1 MHYANGFLLCRS
13 FLCRDDEHT
22 FIELQNE
29 QAAAA
34 GVFFQ
39 LENQL
44 PYWLKS
50 PNCLLKYEINKLN

>member
-13 FLCRDDEHT
+13 FLCRDDERT

-34 GVFFQ
+34 VFFFNG
-39 LENQL
+39 E
-44 PYWLKS
+44 S
-50 PNCLLKYEINKLN
+50 VALLVKIPKMFT